1 MPAFRLSK
9 RARDKLLDIHERSRE
24 MFGQYQANAY
34 QTGFEKTFEL
44 LAMFPAVAGR

>member
-9 RARDKLLDIHERSRE
+9 RARDKLLDIHERSCE